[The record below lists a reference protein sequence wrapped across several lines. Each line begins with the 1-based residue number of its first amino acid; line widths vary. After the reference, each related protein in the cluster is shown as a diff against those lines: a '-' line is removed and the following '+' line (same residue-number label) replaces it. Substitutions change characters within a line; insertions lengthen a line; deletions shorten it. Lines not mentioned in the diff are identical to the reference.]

1 MAARA
6 LPRRGATDQEA
17 ATPAMK
23 RFVNA
28 IRNLPDWPS
37 FWPRYYAL
45 KREGGRAR
53 ELEIGLRRGLVAHV
67 PGALMSAF
75 DEVFLREVYGNALRP
90 PLGPAPVVIDI
101 GANAGFFSLQ
111 VFARHPD
118 ARVVAIEPLP
128 AQVALL
134 RRQLARNPGLDLTID
149 PRAVC
154 AHAGTVEMRF
164 DPRDEFTVA
173 ASLFPRGEAGGS
185 LTVEATTLADL
196 FAAHAVTRCDLLK
209 LDCEG
214 AEFEI
219 LYNCPDHVFAATDRI
234 VLEVHGWIDDYGTI
248 QDLVRM
254 LGGKGYRVRNHKDEI
269 LTCRR

>member
-1 MAARA
+1 M
-6 LPRRGATDQEA
+6 EA

-23 RFVNA
+23 RFVNSV
-28 IRNLPDWPS
+28 RNLSDWTS

-53 ELEIGLRRGLVAHV
+53 ELEIGLRGGPVAHV

-118 ARVVAIEPLP
+118 AHIVAFEPLP
-128 AQVALL
+128 AHVALL
-134 RRQLARNPGLDLTID
+134 RRQMARNPGLDLTID

-154 AHAGTVEMRF
+154 ARAGTVELRF
-164 DPRDEFTVA
+164 DRRDEFSVA
-173 ASLFPRGEAGGS
+173 ASLFPRADADGS
-185 LTVEATTLADL
+185 LTVEATTLDDL
-196 FAAHAVTRCDLLK
+196 FTAHAITRCDLLK

-219 LYNCPDHVFAATDRI
+219 LHHCPEHIYAATDRI
-234 VLEVHGWIDDYGTI
+234 VLEVHDWIHDYGTVR
-248 QDLVRM
+248 DLARM

-269 LTCRR
+269 LTCAR

>member
-1 MAARA
+1 MRCRRA
-6 LPRRGATDQEA
+6 GWMEA

-28 IRNLPDWPS
+28 VRNLPDWPS

-118 ARVVAIEPLP
+118 ARVIAFEPLP
-128 AQVALL
+128 AHVALL
-134 RRQLARNPGLDLTID
+134 RRQLERNPGLDLTID

-154 AHAGTVEMRF
+154 ASAGTVEIRF
-164 DPRDEFTVA
+164 DPRDEFSVA
-173 ASLFPRGEAGGS
+173 ASTSRAG
-185 LTVEATTLADL
+185 TQ
-196 FAAHAVTRCDLLK
+196 AAHSPSRPPRWPTSTPLIGSRAVLCSSWIAKARSSRSSTTAPPTSSRRPTGSSSK
-209 LDCEG
+209 STTG
-214 AEFEI
+214 ST
-219 LYNCPDHVFAATDRI
+219 ATGPSGI
-234 VLEVHGWIDDYGTI
+234 SSA
-248 QDLVRM
+248 
-254 LGGKGYRVRNHKDEI
+254 
-269 LTCRR
+269 C